1 VPDSSDFLNAVVSG
15 NTETVRSIITANPTV
30 ASARDPQGVSAVMHA
45 IYRSRKDIIS
55 ILLAVHSG
63 LDIFEAAALG
73 QTQRVSELLSQS
85 PSFVNDY
92 SADGFTALH
101 FAAYFLQPAVAN
113 VLIEQHA
120 NVAAVAKNPTKVTP
134 LHSAAS
140 SRNVAVVR
148 QLLEHG
154 APANARQQ
162 AGWTPLHAAAQ
173 NGDLETLDLLLL
185 HGADPKSRN
194 DDGKTPADL
203 AQEKGHEQIIRKLS
217 PAPNNNYGTAPT
229 TKD

>member
-1 VPDSSDFLNAVVSG
+1 MPDNTDFLNAVVSG
-15 NTETVRSIITANPTV
+15 NTEAVRSLIAGNPTL
-30 ASARDPQGVSAVMHA
+30 ASVRDPHGVSAVMHA
-45 IYRSRKDIIS
+45 VYRSRKDIIS
-55 ILLAVHSG
+55 ILLAAHSG
-63 LDIFEAAALG
+63 LDMFEAAALG

-85 PSFVNDY
+85 PSIVNKY

-113 VLIEQHA
+113 VLIEQRA
-120 NVAAVAKNPTKVTP
+120 DVAAVAKNPTKVMP

-173 NGDLETLDLLLL
+173 NGDLETLDLLLR
-185 HGADPKSRN
+185 HGADPNARN
-194 DDGKTPADL
+194 DDGKTPTDL
-203 AQEKGHEQIIRKLS
+203 AQEKGYEQIIRKLL
-217 PAPNNNYGTAPT
+217 PAPSIYGSAPT
-229 TKD
+229 TND

>member
-1 VPDSSDFLNAVVSG
+1 LPDNTDLLNAIISG
-15 NTETVRSIITANPTV
+15 NTETVRTLIARNPV
-30 ASARDPQGVSAVMHA
+30 LLASARDPQGVSAVMHA
-45 IYRSRKDIIS
+45 VYRGRKDIIS

-63 LDIFEAAALG
+63 VDMFEAAALG

-85 PSFVNDY
+85 PSIVNDY

-113 VLIEQHA
+113 ILIEQHA
-120 NVAAVAKNPTKVTP
+120 NVAAVAKNPTKVMP

-148 QLLEHG
+148 QLLAHG

-162 AGWTPLHAAAQ
+162 GGWTPLHAAAQ
-173 NGDLETLDLLLL
+173 NGDLETIDLLLQY
-185 HGADPKSRN
+185 GADPNARN
-194 DDGKTPADL
+194 DDGKTPTDL
-203 AQEKGHEQIIRKLS
+203 AQEKGDEQIIRKFI
-217 PAPNNNYGTAPT
+217 PAANF
-229 TKD
+229 